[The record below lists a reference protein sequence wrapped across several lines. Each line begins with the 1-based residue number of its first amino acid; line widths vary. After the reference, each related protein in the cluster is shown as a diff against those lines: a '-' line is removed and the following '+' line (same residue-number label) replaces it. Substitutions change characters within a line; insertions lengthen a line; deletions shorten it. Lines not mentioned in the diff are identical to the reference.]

1 MSNAEVT
8 KVKQNYSI
16 VGNSL
21 KLEAAV
27 NRALVVAPYN
37 QSVLVIGE
45 SGVGKEFFPK
55 IIHDNSPRKRRK
67 YIAINCGA
75 IPEGTIDSEL
85 FGHVKGA
92 FTDATNDRKGY
103 FEEANGGT
111 IFLDEVAELPM
122 TTQARLLRVL
132 ENGEFIKVGSSAVQK
147 TDVRIVAAT
156 NVNLDAA
163 IKEGRFREDLY
174 YRLSTVR
181 IDVPALRER
190 GDDIL
195 MLAQN
200 FVNNFL
206 LTYNINEYIEFS
218 EEAKRFILTY
228 RWPGNV
234 RQLKN
239 VMDQVAMFHAGE
251 TVSAEAIRELVPD
264 AAVTSQSLVSAG
276 SIARNSTERDF
287 MLKMIFGMRNEID
300 DLRAKL
306 QQYEKV
312 AGRPNFA
319 KYDSEPDA
327 SRTIGKIV
335 DMNQEPAVRKPSGN
349 FYDYESGELLEK
361 EENYVQDI
369 SLEEQKDEDDEV
381 FAKGKSL
388 EEIEKEAIRVSLHRN
403 NNNRRKTALEL
414 QISERNLYR
423 KINEYNLDDK

>member
-1 MSNAEVT
+1 MTPADL
-8 KVKQNYSI
+8 KRVKQTYSI

-55 IIHDNSPRKRRK
+55 IIHDNSPRKSKK
-67 YIAINCGA
+67 YIAIYCGA

-92 FTDATNDRKGY
+92 FTDATTDRRGY

-132 ENGEFIKVGSSAVQK
+132 ENGEFIKVGSSEVKK
-147 TDVRIVAAT
+147 TNVRIVAAT
-156 NVNLDAA
+156 NVNLEAA
-163 IKEGRFREDLY
+163 IREGRFREDLF

-190 GDDIL
+190 GEDIL

-206 LTYNINEYIEFS
+206 ITYNIDEGIGFS
-218 EEAKRFILTY
+218 DEAKRLVLRY
-228 RWPGNV
+228 SWPGNV

-239 VMDQVAMFHAGE
+239 VMEQIAMFHAGE
-251 TVSAEAIRELVPD
+251 TVTSEAIRELLPD
-264 AAVTSQSLVSAG
+264 VTETSQSLVSTN
-276 SIARNSTERDF
+276 SVARNSTEREF

-306 QQYEKV
+306 EEYEQNVHDGAAKV
-312 AGRPNFA
+312 KSNTVLNKFSIDTSKVEESRAYP
-319 KYDSEPDA
+319 DSY
-327 SRTIGKIV
+327 
-335 DMNQEPAVRKPSGN
+335 
-349 FYDYESGELLEK
+349 YDYISGEPVTKESNEIQDVSIIEQK
-361 EENYVQDI
+361 EE
-369 SLEEQKDEDDEV
+369 EEMIM
-381 FAKGKSL
+381 KGKSL
-388 EEIEKEAIRVSLHRN
+388 EEIEKEAIRASLKRN
-403 NNNRRKTALEL
+403 KKNRRKTAQEL

-423 KINEYNLDDK
+423 KISEYGLETSKS